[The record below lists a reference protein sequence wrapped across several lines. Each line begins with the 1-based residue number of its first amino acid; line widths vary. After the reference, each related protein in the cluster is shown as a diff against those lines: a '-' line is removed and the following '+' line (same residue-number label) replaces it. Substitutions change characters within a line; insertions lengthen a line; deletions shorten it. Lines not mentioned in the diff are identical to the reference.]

1 MNIVIDTN
9 IILSG
14 LFFGG
19 YPRKVL
25 EAVLD
30 DECTVFA
37 SSEIIDEYTRIV
49 DEYLKKHGNYSSVFL
64 LLPLIA
70 KMKIIEPK
78 STTNICRDKDDNKFL
93 NCAID
98 ANAIYI
104 VTGDQDLLV
113 LAKFS
118 DTQIITAKE
127 FVTKALMN

>member
-25 EAVLD
+25 EAVFN
-30 DECTVFA
+30 DECVVFA
-37 SSEIIDEYTRIV
+37 SREIV
-49 DEYLKKHGNYSSVFL
+49 DEYIRIFTEYIEQHGDRSKNLLIYPFL
-64 LLPLIA
+64 S
-70 KMKIIEPK
+70 KIKIVEPK
-78 STTNICRDKDDNKFL
+78 LRNNICRDKDDNKFL
-93 NCAID
+93 DCAIE

-113 LAKFS
+113 LTEFQNTK
-118 DTQIITAKE
+118 IITAKE
-127 FVTKALMN
+127 FVTKILMN